1 MGEGQP
7 VKVGQLLLVALLA
20 GQAPEKEGRRVN
32 EAQKR
37 IEEFRQGGKFSGS
50 AGALA
55 ASGKASDQDVRT
67 LTEAVRTEPAD
78 IREKGRKLL
87 VDLGRE
93 TDSLYNARGR
103 LT

>member
-7 VKVGQLLLVALLA
+7 LKVIQFLLVALLA

-37 IEEFRQGGKFSGS
+37 IEEFRQGVEFSGS

-67 LTEAVRTEPAD
+67 LTEALRTEPAVPSG
-78 IREKGRKLL
+78 ES
-87 VDLGRE
+87 
-93 TDSLYNARGR
+93 SLAYR
-103 LT
+103 T